1 MLSFSSLRDLELHVK
16 GKLQESG
23 VENFSNEARWLVAE
37 TLGISF
43 TRLLLESTEAPESQH
58 IEKVLN
64 ALTRRCKGE
73 PLSYVLGTAD
83 FRGYDFWVDERVLI
97 PRPETERIVEI
108 VGKQLSAESVT
119 RCLEIGVGSGCIAIS
134 LLLENPQLSMVATDI
149 SEDALKVCHR
159 NALHHGVSDR
169 LELIHGSVTSGV
181 KPEGFDWIVSNP
193 PYIAAN
199 DPRVA
204 ADVREY
210 EPAVALF
217 ADHDGLGVIES
228 ILRESPDYLSRTGR
242 IIVEHG
248 EGQGQ
253 AVEAEFLKYGF
264 VTVRH
269 LDPFGKSR
277 FVEGWVK

>member
-1 MLSFSSLRDLELHVK
+1 MSAFSSLRELELHVK
-16 GKLQESG
+16 AELLNSG
-23 VENFSNEARWLVAE
+23 VENSDNEARWLVAE
-37 TLGISF
+37 TLGISVTTLF
-43 TRLLLESTEAPESQH
+43 LNPTRALASGE
-58 IEKVLN
+58 IKKVVK
-64 ALTRRCKGE
+64 ALKRRCQGV
-73 PLSYVLGTAD
+73 PLSYVLGSAD
-83 FRGYDFWVDERVLI
+83 FRGNDFLVDERVLI
-97 PRPETERIVEI
+97 PRPETERLVEI
-108 VGKQLSAESVT
+108 VGSQIVSDVPT

-149 SEDALKVCHR
+149 SEDALTVCHH

-181 KPEGFDWIVSNP
+181 KLEGFDWIVSNP
-193 PYIAAN
+193 PYIAVD

-228 ILRESPDYLSRTGR
+228 ILRESSGYLSRTGR

-248 EGQGQ
+248 EGQSQ
-253 AVEAEFLKYGF
+253 AVEAEFLKHGF

-277 FVEGWVK
+277 FVEGWLK